1 MLDNDACG
9 FGSENIRRSLSHC
22 EVSVT
27 LEPTDRPPVRSRLR
41 KAISELKGLQELLH
55 SDEIDQILADFPDA
69 LNRVRNTAWAAQQY
83 ANRKASDQDSTDLL
97 SFLARERIR
106 ATYHLCRAVNEDL
119 KQTDIRFQRG
129 SLIELGL
136 LDKSG

>member
-22 EVSVT
+22 KVSVT
-27 LEPTDRPPVRSRLR
+27 LEPTDRPPVRSSLR

-55 SDEIDQILADFPDA
+55 SDEIDPQILADFPDA

-83 ANRKASDQDSTDLL
+83 ANRKESDQDSTDIFA
-97 SFLARERIR
+97 FLARERIR
-106 ATYHLCRAVNEDL
+106 ATYHLCQAVNEDL
-119 KQTDIRFQRG
+119 KQTDIQFQMG
-129 SLIELGL
+129 QPH
-136 LDKSG
+136 